1 MAGLRDLVGL
11 RWSNSV
17 PNNLTGESLRSFF
30 DVPENKHLFS
40 KCPFRPYLAHL
51 HELDAALAERIFSHM
66 LGHILDYRAGQ
77 TSATHPNE
85 ESRGISQDNLNK
97 ELRYVYND
105 CNNAALNEARR
116 LDPSV
121 QPTDDPKYRDFG
133 PEQREC
139 YGPDARAELMAE
151 AIRAYLQDPNYLK
164 TVAPNVAARIR
175 AAVNT
180 NPNLNQIIQFN

>member
-1 MAGLRDLVGL
+1 M
-11 RWSNSV
+11 
-17 PNNLTGESLRSFF
+17 PNDSTPGKSLRSFF
-30 DVPENKHLFS
+30 EAPENKRLFS
-40 KCPFRPYLAHL
+40 KCPFRPCLAHL
-51 HELDAALAERIFSHM
+51 HELDAANAERISAHM

-85 ESRGISQDNLNK
+85 ESRGISQDNLNE

-116 LDPSV
+116 LDPGLQSH
-121 QPTDDPKYRDFG
+121 DDPAYQRFG
-133 PEQREC
+133 PEQRGC
-139 YGPDARAELMAE
+139 YGADARAELMAE
-151 AIRAYLQDPNYLK
+151 AIRAYLHDPNYLK

-180 NPNLNQIIQFN
+180 DPNLNQIIQFN